1 MASGRALAAETVERD
16 ILERLIR
23 DRRSV
28 RRFRPEPVADSDL
41 LALLE
46 AARWAPSPHNSQPW
60 RFAIVRA
67 GERRRRLAEAMAA
80 RWLADLA
87 AHDEANEAVLKK
99 VETRRRR
106 LIEAPAAII
115 VSLTGDR
122 LDAYPDV
129 ERRQAEWLTAEHSLG
144 AAVQNLLLAA
154 RGRGIGAC
162 WICAPAFCPDTIRE
176 ALALPE
182 GWAPR
187 ALVLAG
193 YPAAPPPDPW
203 RAPLEDLVV
212 FR

>member
-1 MASGRALAAETVERD
+1 MISRTVPGRESVATTT
-16 ILERLIR
+16 LERVIR
-23 DRRSV
+23 ERRSV
-28 RRFRPEPVADSDL
+28 RRFLPDPIDEADL
-41 LALLE
+41 LELLE

-60 RFAIVRA
+60 RFAIVRP
-67 GERRRRLAEAMAA
+67 GQTRCRLAEAMAA

-87 AHDEANEAVLKK
+87 AHGEVSESLLKK

-106 LIEAPAAII
+106 LMEAPAAIV

-122 LDAYPDV
+122 LDAYPDA
-129 ERRQAEWLTAEHSLG
+129 ERRHAEWLTAEQSLG

-154 RGRGIGAC
+154 RARGIGTC

-176 ALALPE
+176 ALELPD

-193 YPAAPPPDPW
+193 YPAAPPAEPT
-203 RAPLEDLVV
+203 RTPLTDLVV